1 MENIKK
7 LTKVTAGIMSFAL
20 ALGTVGNTLP
30 RNLYSPLSASAE
42 YEDEELPTTIYT
54 ELYEYELKDVYILNV
69 EADPDSF
76 LQLSVVLKTNGF
88 YSTWSNSSVIEF
100 YLEDFV
106 EETRKANLAMLDQ
119 LSRGDIVT
127 LRFNSEQDYPELR
140 LSPEE
145 IAKKSD
151 YGPYFSINELTQI
164 KAPGIHYYGDIN
176 DDGVVDSFD
185 LIGYRKYISDPEKYP
200 LSNELFLNADIDQN
214 DVVDEADLQLV
225 SDYILGK
232 IDKFYGAPMVGSVRL
247 TDQVDIKAAEGKV
260 TDETFA
266 KAEMKFGVDLLK
278 KAFDPTKEGEE
289 NLLISP
295 ISISSALAMTAN
307 GADKK
312 TLEQMEAVLGNGM
325 TLDQLNEYMAY
336 YVANLPDEQK
346 QKLLAANSIWFK
358 DDPTFKVLDEF
369 LEKNKKYYNSE
380 VYKSKFDDTTVDDVN
395 SWVSD
400 NTKGMIPTLL
410 NKGDLDPKE
419 YEEAMMM
426 LINTLYFEAEWQNPF
441 GEASDGKFTDFN
453 GVEHNIKKMTN
464 EESEYFDL
472 GDADAFKKPYKNGQY
487 SFVGILPKNK
497 NIVDY
502 INDLD
507 AEKLIE
513 DLKECED
520 PSKVELTVTMP
531 KFKYNYSK
539 KLKDILIDMGM
550 GDAFDDKLANFSKIN
565 DLTVE
570 GAAPL
575 YISDVLHKT
584 KIEVGEK
591 GTKAAAV
598 TAVIMVKPTAF
609 EPKRIIRIDL
619 NRPFVYMIVDKNNVP
634 VFIGAA
640 TQLEEN

>member
-1 MENIKK
+1 METMKK
-7 LTKVTAGIMSFAL
+7 ITKVTAGILSFAL
-20 ALGTVGNTLP
+20 TLGAVGGI
-30 RNLYSPLSASAE
+30 SPKGVYPALSASAE
-42 YEDEELPTTIYT
+42 DDYRSDLREGMDK
-54 ELYEYELKDVYILNV
+54 YEYELKDVYIYSV
-69 EADPDSF
+69 EYDEPANF
-76 LQLSVVLKTNGF
+76 KVVPKTNGY
-88 YSTWSNSSVIEF
+88 YSTWSYSSVLEF
-100 YLEDFV
+100 GINPVFGELSDSN
-106 EETRKANLAMLDQ
+106 RAMLDK
-119 LSRGDIVT
+119 LTPGTVATIKFTS
-127 LRFNSEQDYPELR
+127 SEDYPELR
-140 LSPEE
+140 LTDDES
-145 IAKKSD
+145 
-151 YGPYFSINELTQI
+151 NERNNGSRYWVNDITQV
-164 KAPGIHYYGDIN
+164 KAPGIYYYGDIN
-176 DDGVVDSFD
+176 DDGVIDSFD
-185 LIGYRKYISDPEKYP
+185 LIGYRKYISDPEKSP
-200 LSNELFLNADIDQN
+200 LSNDLFLNADIDQN

-247 TDQVDIKAAEGKV
+247 TDQVDIKASEGKV

-266 KAEMKFGVDLLK
+266 KAEMKFGVDILK

-295 ISISSALAMTAN
+295 LSISSALAMTAN

-325 TLDQLNEYMAY
+325 TLDELNEYMAY

-346 QKLLAANSIWFK
+346 QKLLVANSIWFR

-380 VYKSKFDDTTVDDVN
+380 VYKSKFDDTTVNDVN
-395 SWVSD
+395 SWVSE

-410 NKGDLDPKE
+410 KKGDLNPTDKE
-419 YEEAMMM
+419 TAMMM

-441 GEASDGKFTDFN
+441 GESYDGKFTDLG
-453 GVEHNIKKMTN
+453 GVEHDIIKMSS

-472 GDADAFKKPYKNGQY
+472 GDADAFKKPYKGGQY
-487 SFVGILPKNK
+487 SFVGILPREK

-502 INDLD
+502 VNDLD
-507 AEKLIE
+507 AEKLME

-520 PSKVELTVTMP
+520 PSSVELHVTMP

-539 KLKDILIDMGM
+539 KLKDILIDIGM
-550 GDAFDDKLANFSKIN
+550 RDAFDDKLADFSKIN

-570 GAAPL
+570 GADPL
-575 YISDVLHKT
+575 YIGDVLHKT
-584 KIEVGEK
+584 KIEVTEK

-598 TAVIMVKPTAF
+598 TAVLMMKATAF
-609 EPKRIIRIDL
+609 EPKRIIHIDL

>member
-1 MENIKK
+1 MPVIW
-7 LTKVTAGIMSFAL
+7 
-20 ALGTVGNTLP
+20 
-30 RNLYSPLSASAE
+30 Y
-42 YEDEELPTTIYT
+42 PTC
-54 ELYEYELKDVYILNV
+54 
-69 EADPDSF
+69 
-76 LQLSVVLKTNGF
+76 
-88 YSTWSNSSVIEF
+88 
-100 YLEDFV
+100 
-106 EETRKANLAMLDQ
+106 
-119 LSRGDIVT
+119 
-127 LRFNSEQDYPELR
+127 
-140 LSPEE
+140 
-145 IAKKSD
+145 
-151 YGPYFSINELTQI
+151 
-164 KAPGIHYYGDIN
+164 
-176 DDGVVDSFD
+176 
-185 LIGYRKYISDPEKYP
+185 
-200 LSNELFLNADIDQN
+200 
-214 DVVDEADLQLV
+214 
-225 SDYILGK
+225 
-232 IDKFYGAPMVGSVRL
+232 
-247 TDQVDIKAAEGKV
+247 
-260 TDETFA
+260 
-266 KAEMKFGVDLLK
+266 
-278 KAFDPTKEGEE
+278 
-289 NLLISP
+289 
-295 ISISSALAMTAN
+295 
-307 GADKK
+307 
-312 TLEQMEAVLGNGM
+312 
-325 TLDQLNEYMAY
+325 
-336 YVANLPDEQK
+336 
-346 QKLLAANSIWFK
+346 
-358 DDPTFKVLDEF
+358 
-369 LEKNKKYYNSE
+369 
-380 VYKSKFDDTTVDDVN
+380 
-395 SWVSD
+395 
-400 NTKGMIPTLL
+400 MIPTLL